1 MITLSL
7 GYDSYLGFLI
17 CIIGTG
23 FGFACAITNPF
34 TVITASNI
42 IGANPM
48 ANLWFRI
55 LIFVIMYGLLIVFI
69 FNHIKRIKKEDI
81 LPFGKKIGAGTII
94 IGVTIIIAGVVTY
107 IMQTDEIAKWIV
119 TVGFSSGLTI
129 ILYNII
135 KYNKGLF

>member
-1 MITLSL
+1 MQELVFQI
-7 GYDSYLGFLI
+7 
-17 CIIGTG
+17 IIG
-23 FGFACAITNPF
+23 I
-34 TVITASNI
+34 
-42 IGANPM
+42 
-48 ANLWFRI
+48 I
-55 LIFVIMYGLLIVFI
+55 LIVIGVSHMKGNVKLLHSY
-69 FNHIKRIKKEDI
+69 HIKRIKKEDI